1 MDARAIRELFL
12 SFFVQR
18 DHVRVPSASLI
29 PPPESGLLLT
39 NAGMNQFI
47 PYFLGQ
53 AEPPFPRAT
62 SCQKCFRTVDI
73 DNVGHTDRHL
83 TLFEMLGNFSF
94 GDYFKRESC
103 GWGLELVT
111 EGYGIDP
118 ELLWVTIFE
127 TDDEADEIWR
137 DLGFAPERIVRR
149 DATENYWSTHAAGP
163 GGPSS
168 EIYVDRG
175 AKYGPDGGPAVDEER
190 FLEIWNHVFM
200 QDEVDAEENVLRE
213 LPAKNI
219 DTGSSL
225 ERVAVVLQGVEN
237 VFETD
242 LLRPV
247 LEVVESLSGTRHGTD
262 PEKDVSL
269 KIVAEHG
276 RATTFLIA
284 DGVFPSNEGRGYVL
298 RRMLRRMVTHARRL
312 GVEEAFTS
320 RLVEATAET
329 LGDAY
334 PELVENRSLILQV
347 AGSEEERFA
356 STLKQGLGY
365 FERPETQAGSRFSGD
380 DAFKLHDTYGFPREL
395 TEELASEAGLEV
407 DWNRFD
413 ELMTAQRERAR
424 SALKR
429 GDGGPDTSG
438 VPPTEFVGYEHL
450 ATDAQI
456 GRVFDDGGG
465 EREVASEGDRVRLFL
480 DRTPFY
486 AESGGQ
492 VADTGTIRTPTGVVR
507 VEDAQWT
514 PQRAIALSGVVESGE
529 VRAGEEAHAEVDA
542 ERRAATA
549 RSHTATH
556 VVHWTVRHLLGDHA
570 RQAGSLVAPG
580 RLRFDFPNPSG
591 VARERLEEA
600 EILANSR
607 LAEDD
612 TVRIFETTMDEAK
625 RLGAIALFEEKY
637 GDFVRVVEIGDYSRE
652 LCGGTHVPH
661 TGRVAVVRILGEQ
674 SIGSGMRRIEALVGP
689 DAIREIN
696 LERKLLE
703 DVTAAL
709 GGGDVSTAPER
720 ARKAVEQLKRL
731 ESELGKLH
739 KAERGTL
746 VESLAASAV
755 SVDGASLVVSE
766 VSGEDAGGLRELA
779 QALRGRLEPTGAA
792 AAVLGNADGGNALL
806 VAAVTGPLVSR
817 GVTAQALLERAA
829 KEIGGGAGGKPILGF
844 AGGRNAAALPRALG
858 GIPARLAELL
868 SV

>member
-1 MDARAIRELFL
+1 MDAREIRELFL
-12 SFFVQR
+12 SFFVER

-53 AEPPFPRAT
+53 AEPPFRRAT

-103 GWGLELVT
+103 AWGLELVT

-127 TDDEADEIWR
+127 TDDEAEEIWR
-137 DLGFAPERIVRR
+137 DLGIAPDRIVRR
-149 DATENYWSTHAAGP
+149 DKSENYWSTHAAGP

-190 FLEIWNHVFM
+190 FMEIWNHVFM

-225 ERVAVVLQGVEN
+225 ERVAVVLQGVDN

-247 LEVVESLSGTRHGTD
+247 LEVVESLSGTRHGAD

-312 GVEEAFTS
+312 GVEEAFTQ
-320 RLVEATAET
+320 RLVDATVET

-334 PELVENRSLILQV
+334 PELVENRSLVLQV

-365 FERPETQAGSRFSGD
+365 FERPGSDRAARFSGD

-395 TEELASEAGLEV
+395 TEELASEAGLDV

-413 ELMTAQRERAR
+413 ELMTAQRQRAR
-424 SALKR
+424 SAMKR
-429 GDGGPDTSG
+429 GEGGPDTSAI
-438 VPPTEFVGYEHL
+438 PPTEFVGYEHL
-450 ATDAQI
+450 ATDARI
-456 GRVFDDGGG
+456 LGVFEKGEE
-465 EREVASEGDRVRLFL
+465 EREVASEGDRVQLFL

-492 VADTGTIRTPTGVVR
+492 VADTGTIRTAGGIVR

-514 PQRAIALSGVVESGE
+514 PQRAIALTGIVESGE
-529 VRAGEEAHAEVDA
+529 VREGEEAHAEVDA

-556 VVHWTVRHLLGDHA
+556 VVHWTMRHLLGDHA

-591 VARERLEEA
+591 VPRERLEEA

-709 GGGDVSTAPER
+709 GGGDVSAAPER

-731 ESELGKLH
+731 ESELGKLR

-746 VESLAASAV
+746 VESLAADAV

-766 VSGEDAGGLRELA
+766 VSGEDAAGLRELA
-779 QALRGRLEPTGAA
+779 QALRGRLESSGAA
-792 AAVLGNADGGNALL
+792 AAVLGNADGGKALL
-806 VAAVTGPLVSR
+806 VAAVTAPLVDR

-829 KEIGGGAGGKPILGF
+829 SEIGGGAGGKPLLGF
-844 AGGRNAAALPRALG
+844 AGGRNAAALPQALG

-868 SV
+868 AV